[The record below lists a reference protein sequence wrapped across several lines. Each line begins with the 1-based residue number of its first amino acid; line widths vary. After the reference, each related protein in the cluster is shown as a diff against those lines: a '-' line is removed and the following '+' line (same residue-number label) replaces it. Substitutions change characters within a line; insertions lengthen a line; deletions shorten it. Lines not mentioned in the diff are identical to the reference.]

1 MRLPFP
7 EQRTGFDDSGF
18 VNLEPRDYWAECYG
32 CFNNGAAPSG
42 GGSNEPRG
50 TTFGVDGRSV
60 TGSTAQDAAIGY
72 TDGQGG
78 RGANFDQMS
87 QASSSDIR
95 AAVAAA
101 NKAAAENRNT
111 IQAAS
116 IALGG
121 GDDYNIGSGGE
132 FSTAAMAAPT
142 VTAPVVAGG
151 PRVDTSTIAGITAAS
166 GGAARP
172 EARITVRPKVPD
184 NIMTSN
190 AGILG
195 RSVLAA
201 KETGQNQIPREVA
214 LTALQDRSI
223 DGDTDA
229 RRELDRLFKEG
240 AVTFPEANY
249 AFLQQQKQIDA
260 SRILNQAP
268 VTSTPIQVDDG
279 TGVPVQVKSPDDI
292 IREQRAA
299 AATPVDGAL
308 YGGYEDDPAYDADIF
323 GVARFAGGRTGLDGN
338 LQGFENARQMSDFIE
353 EEVRPTGL
361 QSLLNLGPVSQ
372 LMQGLTG
379 RTVTDMNRDALRD
392 RFEAG
397 AQYNPDTGQLE
408 GGIVDRAS
416 PVGGGGGGGAP
427 MMPPAQVDPCPEG
440 YKLVDGVCQPIEA
453 AEERVAGSS
462 FQQTPVT
469 NMPTTFAPT
478 TQATPVGTINPFVLR
493 PTQVQGF
500 AMGGD
505 VDPYEAELQDQAAA
519 GGSGS
524 TLSGGFDFSG
534 SDDDNDTQTVIATP
548 MNQQEDTQTVIAT
561 PMPPNTPPPVNAEP
575 LQPVTNLGTVTMPPP
590 PAPTGQSQ
598 PGLAKT
604 LLEGAADIFGPTITQ
619 EAKGQTQVPVNL
631 QSYVPVPDTPVQGI
645 SGLQNVR
652 GNDSF
657 SLPSPEQFR
666 ESLGLPQD
674 VPGAIGDFF
683 SGLGQK
689 IMGPQ
694 DTFRNLGTL
703 GQSKNMYQGGNQR
716 PFR

>member
-1 MRLPFP
+1 M
-7 EQRTGFDDSGF
+7 
-18 VNLEPRDYWAECYG
+18 
-32 CFNNGAAPSG
+32 
-42 GGSNEPRG
+42 
-50 TTFGVDGRSV
+50 
-60 TGSTAQDAAIGY
+60 
-72 TDGQGG
+72 
-78 RGANFDQMS
+78 
-87 QASSSDIR
+87 
-95 AAVAAA
+95 
-101 NKAAAENRNT
+101 
-111 IQAAS
+111 
-116 IALGG
+116 
-121 GDDYNIGSGGE
+121 
-132 FSTAAMAAPT
+132 
-142 VTAPVVAGG
+142 
-151 PRVDTSTIAGITAAS
+151 
-166 GGAARP
+166 
-172 EARITVRPKVPD
+172 
-184 NIMTSN
+184 
-190 AGILG
+190 
-195 RSVLAA
+195 
-201 KETGQNQIPREVA
+201 
-214 LTALQDRSI
+214 
-223 DGDTDA
+223 
-229 RRELDRLFKEG
+229 
-240 AVTFPEANY
+240 
-249 AFLQQQKQIDA
+249 
-260 SRILNQAP
+260 NQAP

-323 GVARFAGGRTGLDGN
+323 GVSRFAGGRTGLDGN
-338 LQGFENARQMSDFIE
+338 LQGFENARQMGDFIE

-361 QSLLNLGPVSQ
+361 QSLLSLGPVSQ

-408 GGIVDRAS
+408 GGIVDRAA
-416 PVGGGGGGGAP
+416 PAGGGGGGGGVAP

-440 YKLVDGVCQPIEA
+440 YKLVDGVCQPVDEVGINPPPM
-453 AEERVAGSS
+453 
-462 FQQTPVT
+462 TPIDSPQF
-469 NMPTTFAPT
+469 PTTFTPF

-505 VDPYEAELQDQAAA
+505 VDPYEAELSAQAAA

-524 TLSGGFDFSG
+524 FLSGGFDYSNQNMTDDG
-534 SDDDNDTQTVIATP
+534 SSQTVMATP

-604 LLEGAADIFGPTITQ
+604 LLEGAADIFGPTLTQ

-631 QSYVPVPDTPVQGI
+631 QSYVPIPDTPVQGI

-666 ESLGLPQD
+666 ESIGLPQD